1 MQKTLAA
8 AAFAAALGIGG
19 AQAAD
24 LNGGSMKDA
33 PAYVPGV
40 NWSGFYL
47 GGHAGGAWS
56 DNKTTSY
63 DEEPTVTSF
72 ANSTSGVFGGAQ
84 LGYNVQRGNFVFGAE
99 VDLGGMDLNHA
110 TAQAIDPFI
119 VAKIAPGFYADVTG
133 RLGLA
138 VDRMLIYGKGGYAYY
153 GGSLSVTD
161 IGEATP
167 KVTGLD
173 GWTVGGGLEYS
184 INPAW
189 SAKVEYQYFDFGKE
203 RLVMSTDGD
212 RYDREFTVNTVKVG
226 LNYHVWSGYL
236 PLK

>member
-47 GGHAGGAWS
+47 GGHVGGAWS
-56 DNKTTSY
+56 DNKVTNY
-63 DEEPTVTSF
+63 NEPADTSF
-72 ANSTSGVFGGAQ
+72 TSSTSGVFGGAQ
-84 LGYNVQRGNFVFGAE
+84 LGYNVQRNNFVFGVEA
-99 VDLGGMDLNHA
+99 DLGGMDLDHA
-110 TAQAIDPFI
+110 TAQAIATYI
-119 VAKIAPGFYADVTG
+119 VAKTAPGFYADVTG
-133 RLGLA
+133 RLGFA
-138 VDRMLIYGKGGYAYY
+138 ADRMLIYGKGGYAYY

-161 IGEATP
+161 IGEATT
-167 KVTGLD
+167 KVTGID
-173 GWTVGGGLEYS
+173 GWTAGGGLEYS

-203 RLVMSTDGD
+203 RLVIATDGD
-212 RYDREFTVNTVKVG
+212 RYDSEFTVSTAKVG
-226 LNYHVWSGYL
+226 LNYHVWSGYQ